1 MLDEYDVELYEGD
14 TWYIVC
20 RATPGDYVGSY
31 LLSYSI
37 DDPSVVSCEW
47 SEWYDENYIDLDLT
61 ALAAGSTNV
70 WIYLKTEDGTVL
82 D

>member
-1 MLDEYDVELYEGD
+1 VPGH
-14 TWYIVC
+14 
-20 RATPGDYVGSY
+20 PGDYVGSY

-70 WIYLKTEDGTVL
+70 WIYLRRRTARCSTMTTSP
-82 D
+82 